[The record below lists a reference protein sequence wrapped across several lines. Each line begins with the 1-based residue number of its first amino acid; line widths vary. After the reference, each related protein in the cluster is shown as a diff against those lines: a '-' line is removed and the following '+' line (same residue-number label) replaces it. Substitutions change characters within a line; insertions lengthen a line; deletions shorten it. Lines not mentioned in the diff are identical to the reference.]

1 MTEGLP
7 EVIVARQEWS
17 ATELGLLDCAL
28 EFYGAAD
35 AVIDYGGPDRPRL
48 RYDAL
53 GLQAVREAMGLL
65 ERRIRA
71 AGAEGLAPERIAR
84 ITRLERDVVERIL
97 RPRRGDR

>member
-1 MTEGLP
+1 VTEGLP

-17 ATELGLLDCAL
+17 ATELGLLDGAL

-48 RYDAL
+48 RYDAIR
-53 GLQAVREAMGLL
+53 LQAVGEAMSRL

-71 AGAEGLAPERIAR
+71 AGAEGLTLERIAR
-84 ITRLERDVVERIL
+84 ITRLEREIVERIL
-97 RPRRGDR
+97 RRRHGDR